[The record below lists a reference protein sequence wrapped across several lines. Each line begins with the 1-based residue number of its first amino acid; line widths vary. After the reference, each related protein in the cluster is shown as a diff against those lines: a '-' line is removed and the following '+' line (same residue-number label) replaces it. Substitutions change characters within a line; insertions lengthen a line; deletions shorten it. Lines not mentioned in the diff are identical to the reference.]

1 MASLGLTKNMSGLFE
16 RLEKQYKS
24 LAEGGTSYRLETAR
38 LSLLVA
44 NKVMRFEVFL
54 NLKTTRDV
62 VQQLLVDANNERVN
76 DVSKM
81 LYLNAQTQY
90 RKSKETPEFKAAV
103 KQRMANRQPLKLVK
117 Q

>member
-1 MASLGLTKNMSGLFE
+1 MASLDLMENMNGLLE
-16 RLEKQYKS
+16 RLEKQSKS
-24 LAEGGTSYRLETAR
+24 LANDGTSYRLETAR
-38 LSLLVA
+38 LSLLVVE
-44 NKVMRFEVFL
+44 KVMRFDMFL
-54 NLKTTRDV
+54 NLKRTRKV
-62 VQQLLVDANNERVN
+62 VKHLLVDVNDERVS

-90 RKSKETPEFKAAV
+90 RKSNESPEFKDAV